1 MRYANV
7 NPKMN
12 SDDGAIVDDPS
23 FVAVNKGSVSVWVGN
38 DQSNEQWRIVDDLET
53 AGAGDKVVQVDYSTG
68 ALRFGDGVHGA
79 IPAKGQQVYV
89 SYTVDRDGFVK
100 ISKAIKNTTDQINT
114 AEQRTDGTRHTANV
128 YTSYESTGFITRM
141 TNLNANQWYDGMT
154 IHPYSGTPTGATAG
168 AWYDDAMKK
177 AETAGVNRVKEYV
190 RLMPAGKVPV
200 ISEYGIFRDTSA
212 LVRSQSHALYIA
224 KVALEYVRL
233 GSPYIQKHCLIDW
246 YSSGADSLGPT
257 SRRLSGRAGRRR
269 KHGDGRGAVWVL
281 PDAERVCPADARQ
294 WHRRQRADFDARLDA
309 HVGQWRNVSVCFGFQ
324 G

>member
-1 MRYANV
+1 M
-7 NPKMN
+7 
-12 SDDGAIVDDPS
+12 
-23 FVAVNKGSVSVWVGN
+23 
-38 DQSNEQWRIVDDLET
+38 
-53 AGAGDKVVQVDYSTG
+53 
-68 ALRFGDGVHGA
+68 HGA

-233 GSPYIQKHCLIDW
+233 GSPIFR
-246 YSSGADSLGPT
+246 STA
-257 SRRLSGRAGRRR
+257 
-269 KHGDGRGAVWVL
+269 
-281 PDAERVCPADARQ
+281 
-294 WHRRQRADFDARLDA
+294 
-309 HVGQWRNVSVCFGFQ
+309 
-324 G
+324 